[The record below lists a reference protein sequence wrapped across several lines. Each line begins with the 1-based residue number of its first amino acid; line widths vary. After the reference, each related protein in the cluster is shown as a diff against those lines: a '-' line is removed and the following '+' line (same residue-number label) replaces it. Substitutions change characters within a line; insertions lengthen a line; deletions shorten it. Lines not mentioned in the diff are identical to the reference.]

1 MQQQQLSHGKKKEV
15 KQAHNRKGSFHKN
28 LNQVAPK
35 CMRIGI
41 DSNIKQGM
49 TIRITDEW
57 IHLLLVVSVSLVV
70 YLWSAPRTVV
80 LEDDGYFILAA
91 YFNGIA
97 HPPGYPLY
105 TLLTHVA
112 TWVPIGSIAYRVH
125 MLSALFA
132 SLTCVSLWWIV
143 RILLKDRLC
152 AYGAALSFAY
162 SKTFWSQAIIAEVYT
177 LNTFLFSLCIIL
189 SLNIINCPQSKDISR
204 PIKYLL
210 IVYGLCLSNHWP
222 LTIIST
228 PMLLA
233 ILWPRLIQV
242 TSTLPRLFIYLFIGL
257 TPYLWMIARSQMDP
271 QISFYGP
278 LESVGDFIFYISREG
293 YVDIDTSPSAGW
305 RDKFLFCRFIL
316 NETANQFGSAGL
328 CFMILGLVAQW
339 RLLPLNISLA
349 ILLGYFGS
357 TFVLIGLLQFD
368 YDYLH
373 QIIFRVYPL
382 ISYLCASI
390 WIGLGLYVVIEFL
403 SGLSIVTIRKPILSC
418 TLVLLV
424 SGVAL
429 SSNATANYRS
439 NDKWAENYATVLLNS
454 LPENAVLFLES
465 DTNVGPVGYM
475 NKIEGL
481 RDDVTLFH
489 VKGQV
494 FNNRLFR
501 PFKVNI
507 EQVREKI
514 KKFIINTDRPIYY
527 TDGLMHEYGVEDY
540 GLLRRVLKD
549 DVTTYQRVIAL
560 PEFRSYLFSLSKLA
574 VPVDPWEKIH
584 KKVIYAKGCRIIVLL
599 KKYSNE
605 NNLDDKTAELGSTI
619 CENLQGKY
627 IEINQQML
635 NPTPDIERIKSLLDE
650 ARTMMNQS
658 MLKQEEAWLDYIEGE
673 MYAMVSDDAR
683 AINSFNKAIL
693 VWDHP
698 ENPAINAKDNIQR
711 VLNNK

>member
-1 MQQQQLSHGKKKEV
+1 MQQQQLSHGKKKGV
-15 KQAHNRKGSFHKN
+15 KQAHKQMGSFHKS
-28 LNQVAPK
+28 LNQASLK
-35 CMRIGI
+35 RIRIGV

-49 TIRITDEW
+49 TIRISDEW
-57 IHLLLVVSVSLVV
+57 IHLLLVLSVSLLV
-70 YLWSAPRTVV
+70 YIWSAPRTVV

-105 TLLTHVA
+105 TLLSHVA
-112 TWVPIGSIAYRVH
+112 TWLPVGSVAFRVH
-125 MLSALFA
+125 VLSALFA
-132 SLTCVSLWWIV
+132 SLSCACLWWIV
-143 RILLKDRLC
+143 RVLLKERVY

-162 SKTFWSQAIIAEVYT
+162 SKAFWSQAIIAEVYT

-189 SLNIINCPQSKDISR
+189 CLNITNRPQTEDISKSM
-204 PIKYLL
+204 KYLL

-222 LTIIST
+222 LIIIST

-233 ILWPRLIQV
+233 ILWPRLTQV
-242 TSTLPRLFIYLFIGL
+242 ISTLPGLFVYLLIGL
-257 TPYLWMIARSQMDP
+257 TPYIWMIARSQMDP

-293 YVDIDTSPSAGW
+293 YAEIDTSPSAGW
-305 RDKFLFCRFIL
+305 YDKFLYCRFIL
-316 NETANQFGSAGL
+316 HETANQFGSAAL
-328 CFMILGLVAQW
+328 SFMILGLVAQW

-382 ISYLCASI
+382 VSYLCASI
-390 WIGLGLYVVIEFL
+390 WIGLGLYVVIEFI
-403 SGLSIVTIRKPILSC
+403 SGLTSATIRKPILSC
-418 TLVLLV
+418 ALVLLI

-429 SSNATANYRS
+429 SSNVSANYRS

-454 LPENAVLFLES
+454 LPEDAVLFLGS
-465 DTNVGPVGYM
+465 DTDVGPVGYM

-489 VKGQV
+489 IKGQV
-494 FNNRLFR
+494 FKNRLFR

-507 EQVREKI
+507 DQVREIINKI
-514 KKFIINTDRPIYY
+514 IINTDRPIYY

-540 GLLRRVLKD
+540 GLLKRVLKD
-549 DVTTYQRVIAL
+549 DVTTYQRIIAL
-560 PEFRSYLFSLSKLA
+560 PEFQSYFFSLSKLA
-574 VPVDPWEKIH
+574 VSVDPWEKIH
-584 KKVIYAKGCRIIVLL
+584 KKVLYARACRIVVLL
-599 KKYSNE
+599 KKYSKE
-605 NNLDDKTAELGSTI
+605 NNPDDKVAELGDVM

-683 AINSFNKAIL
+683 AIDSFNKAIL

-698 ENPAINAKDNIQR
+698 ENPAINARAKL
-711 VLNNK
+711 LNNLKKE